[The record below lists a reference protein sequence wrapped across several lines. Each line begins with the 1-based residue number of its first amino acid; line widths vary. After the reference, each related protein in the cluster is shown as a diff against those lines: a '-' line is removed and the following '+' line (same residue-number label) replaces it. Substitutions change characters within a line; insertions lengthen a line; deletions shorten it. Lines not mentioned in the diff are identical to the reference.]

1 MLAGGVLIVIGG
13 GSDETT
19 PTTTTQLG
27 GPVSES
33 GRVQEDPLALG
44 LGRHAGGSS
53 AATNV
58 AGGSALDT
66 VGLPDVDPCS
76 LVGDASVDAAIGPNW
91 QAEPSWATGN
101 LQCRWT
107 SSSPG
112 AEGGEIH
119 LTVGRA
125 ALYERI
131 DLPGARPLSGLGRE
145 AVGSTSASGGFIA
158 VLSEAGTLVVAVSS
172 GGKAAGV
179 DVTGLVRE
187 ALGELPPDRGR
198 GNG

>member
-1 MLAGGVLIVIGG
+1 MLAGGVLVVIGG

-27 GPVSES
+27 GPASES
-33 GRVQEDPLALG
+33 GRVQDDPLALG
-44 LGRHAGGSS
+44 LGRYAPSPE
-53 AATNV
+53 TNV

-66 VGLPDVDPCS
+66 IGLPDVDPCS
-76 LVGDASVDAAIGPNW
+76 LVGDASVDAAIGPKW
-91 QAEPSWATGN
+91 QTEPSGATGN

-112 AEGGEIH
+112 AEGGEIR

-131 DLPGARPLSGLGRE
+131 DLPGARPLPGLGRE

-158 VLSEAGTLVVAVSS
+158 VLSGAGTLVVAVSS
-172 GGKAAGV
+172 GKAAGV

-198 GNG
+198 ANG